1 MIYSGKL
8 DLSRKVTLVVGEN
21 KVGKTTMVK
30 QQLKDIKEK
39 LIFIQYPENSL
50 FPPNIVK
57 KCVDIVNNEVIGNG
71 YKAIIETNSTHFVNH
86 IRYMVFAK
94 KLLPDDVMINFFS
107 SYQDEEH
114 RVFIQ
119 NIGINEKSMYVDL
132 SSNQVITF
140 PDGFFNTG
148 LDELIEMT

>member
-1 MIYSGKL
+1 
-8 DLSRKVTLVVGEN
+8 
-21 KVGKTTMVK
+21 
-30 QQLKDIKEK
+30 
-39 LIFIQYPENSL
+39 
-50 FPPNIVK
+50 
-57 KCVDIVNNEVIGNG
+57 
-71 YKAIIETNSTHFVNH
+71 
-86 IRYMVFAK
+86 MVFTK